1 MGTAGDVCVWGGG
14 GEGGL
19 QCCILIN
26 ILKHSFTCL
35 RFLTIPS
42 VLAGVQSSI
51 PDFYEK
57 MKEKLRTPEQ
67 GADTVVWLAV
77 APPVRNQPS
86 GLFFQGKGKSLAE
99 TSFDILQ
106 CCITLNGFLSL

>member
-1 MGTAGDVCVWGGG
+1 MYVCVCVWGG
-14 GEGGL
+14 GGL

-26 ILKHSFTCL
+26 LLKHSFICL
-35 RFLTIPS
+35 RYLTIPS
-42 VLAGVQSSI
+42 VLTGVQSSI

-57 MKEKLRTPEQ
+57 MKDKLRTPEQ

-77 APPVRNQPS
+77 APSVRNQPS

-99 TSFDILQ
+99 TSFGILL